1 MLLLGLDIG
10 TTGAKAL
17 VFTTEGEQKG
27 YAFQEYGIIN
37 TPEGY
42 AEQDAEQIWNIAK
55 DVIKKATAGLGQD
68 IGALS
73 LSVQGDAVM
82 PIDENRKAIGPV
94 QLGMDYRGTAEVE
107 LCSQLLGEQ
116 QLFEL
121 SGMRPHPMNS
131 IVKVFWALRNT
142 PELYHR
148 AWKYVTY
155 SDFILGKLGSDE
167 IVIDYTQAS
176 RTMAFDLSRKCWSAD
191 ILSALGISEEK
202 LAKPVPS
209 CTVVGTINAQLAAEL
224 DLNPGIKLVTG
235 GHDQTCAALGAGI
248 IKENM
253 ALDSHGTAEVVST
266 VFKDIRVGS
275 EMYSSYYPCYCSL
288 LKDMY
293 FSFSLNHTGGMLLKW
308 FAEEFCK
315 ADFPEAAKI
324 NSSIYQYIFDNMK
337 PEPSKVMVMPYFNG
351 SGTPTCNLS
360 QKGAIIGLKLST
372 DRFDIAKAIVEALS
386 FEIRLNLISLRSA
399 GIDINELR
407 SVGGGARSPAGLQN
421 KADILGL
428 PVSSL
433 ETREAACLGAA
444 LAAGLATG
452 VYSSAEDA
460 TSIIR
465 IDRTYLPRPEFAKIY
480 DQRFEVYEKLYP
492 ALKDISA
499 IL

>member
-42 AEQDAEQIWNIAK
+42 AEQDAEQIWGIAK

-167 IVIDYTQAS
+167 IVIDYT
-176 RTMAFDLSRKCWSAD
+176 
-191 ILSALGISEEK
+191 
-202 LAKPVPS
+202 
-209 CTVVGTINAQLAAEL
+209 
-224 DLNPGIKLVTG
+224 
-235 GHDQTCAALGAGI
+235 
-248 IKENM
+248 
-253 ALDSHGTAEVVST
+253 
-266 VFKDIRVGS
+266 
-275 EMYSSYYPCYCSL
+275 
-288 LKDMY
+288 
-293 FSFSLNHTGGMLLKW
+293 
-308 FAEEFCK
+308 
-315 ADFPEAAKI
+315 
-324 NSSIYQYIFDNMK
+324 
-337 PEPSKVMVMPYFNG
+337 
-351 SGTPTCNLS
+351 
-360 QKGAIIGLKLST
+360 
-372 DRFDIAKAIVEALS
+372 
-386 FEIRLNLISLRSA
+386 
-399 GIDINELR
+399 
-407 SVGGGARSPAGLQN
+407 
-421 KADILGL
+421 
-428 PVSSL
+428 
-433 ETREAACLGAA
+433 
-444 LAAGLATG
+444 
-452 VYSSAEDA
+452 
-460 TSIIR
+460 
-465 IDRTYLPRPEFAKIY
+465 
-480 DQRFEVYEKLYP
+480 
-492 ALKDISA
+492 
-499 IL
+499 